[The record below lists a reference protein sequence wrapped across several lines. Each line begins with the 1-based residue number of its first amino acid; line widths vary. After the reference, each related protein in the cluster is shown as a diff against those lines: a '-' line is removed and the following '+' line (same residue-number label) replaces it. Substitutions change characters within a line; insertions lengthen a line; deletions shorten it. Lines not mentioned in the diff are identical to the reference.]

1 MLEKFR
7 KPALAIAILGA
18 VKLVTDAFGLQ
29 LLTNDSINE
38 IANFIAGATVNT
50 PERPGEYKT
59 TLADNS
65 KARELLG
72 WAPTRELPEAIAQLL
87 EQHGITKV

>member
-38 IANFIAGATVNT
+38 IANGVSAVV
-50 PERPGEYKT
+50 
-59 TLADNS
+59 
-65 KARELLG
+65 
-72 WAPTRELPEAIAQLL
+72 AIIGILINRNAQ
-87 EQHGITKV
+87 